1 MATPILDQE
10 RANLIRGRKSEKT
23 TSLPAWPRKDKELHL
38 VDLETTWVRFSVLN
52 HRTKAEQLREI
63 KQSRNPDLFSSD
75 PLGSVAQTTQYNILR
90 SQGGFGDLKSDL
102 KERGQRE
109 PAIVTAE
116 GVLINGNRRS
126 AALRSLFVDDNYMAA
141 RYVQCL
147 VLPEDATV
155 EELVD
160 LETELQIARDF
171 KEDYSWVNEALLI
184 EELYDRCNKNFQA
197 VAIRMHR
204 EVSDIQSRYERL
216 QQLNQLIEL
225 SNGAYLHVDFGEKET
240 PFEELSK
247 HIRNKRPDEA
257 EGVRAV
263 YFLGTLADVNYRDL
277 RHLRRPDA
285 AQLVRAELA
294 TDPGLRPLLQHADK
308 LETAQVADPLDDL
321 LGDRDTSV
329 GIAPVLSL
337 LAQKRRDEMIA
348 IPDGPE
354 LQVDELFRTIKS
366 AITTAALE
374 AKTEQ
379 SDQEAVDEPANR
391 VKKALREIQL
401 ATAALPK
408 AQSYKEFDRAELATQ
423 VEALQS
429 AMAALEAAI
438 AEG

>member
-1 MATPILDQE
+1 MATSILDQE
-10 RANLIRGRKSEKT
+10 RADLVRGRKSSKMVT
-23 TSLPAWPRKDKELHL
+23 LPAWPRKDKELHL
-38 VDLETTWVRFSVLN
+38 VELEATWVRFSVLN

-63 KQSRNPDLFSSD
+63 KQSGNPELFSSD
-75 PLGSVAQTTQYNILR
+75 PLGTLAQNAQYNILR

-102 KERGQRE
+102 KERGQCE

-126 AALRSLFVDDNYMAA
+126 AALRSLFVDDNHMAA

-147 VLPEDATV
+147 VLPEDATT

-197 VAIRMHR
+197 VATRMHR

-240 PFEELSK
+240 PFEELAK
-247 HIRNKRPDEA
+247 HVRNKRPDEA
-257 EGVRAV
+257 EGVRAA

-285 AQLVRAELA
+285 AQLVRAELE
-294 TDPGLRPLLQHADK
+294 TDPGLRPLLKHADGFGS
-308 LETAQVADPLDDL
+308 ARVADPLDAL
-321 LGDRDTSV
+321 LGDRDTAT
-329 GIAPVLSL
+329 GITSVLSL
-337 LAQKRRDEMIA
+337 LAQKRRDQTIA

-354 LQVDELFRTIKS
+354 LQVDELFSTIKS

-374 AKTEQ
+374 AKAEQ
-379 SDQEAVDEPANR
+379 SDQEAVDEPLNR
-391 VKKALREIQL
+391 IKKALREIQL
-401 ATAALPK
+401 AIAALPK
-408 AQSYKEFDRAELATQ
+408 AKSYEEFDQAEVTSQ
-423 VEALQS
+423 VEALQ
-429 AMAALEAAI
+429 AALAQLEAAL

>member
-10 RANLIRGRKSEKT
+10 RADLIRGRKSNKMVT
-23 TSLPAWPRKDKELHL
+23 LPAWPRKAKELHL
-38 VDLETTWVRFSVLN
+38 VELETTWVRFSVLN

-63 KQSRNPDLFSSD
+63 KNSGNPDLFSSD
-75 PLGSVAQTTQYNILR
+75 PLGTLAQNAQYKILR
-90 SQGGFGDLKSDL
+90 SQGGFEDLKSDL
-102 KERGQRE
+102 KERSQRE

-126 AALRSLFVDDNYMAA
+126 AALRSLFADNNHMAA

-147 VLPEDATV
+147 VLPEDATT

-197 VAIRMHR
+197 VASRMHR

-216 QQLNQLIEL
+216 QQLNQLIQL

-240 PFEELSK
+240 PFEELAK
-247 HIRNKRPDEA
+247 HVRNKRPDEA
-257 EGVRAV
+257 EGVRAT

-277 RHLRRPDA
+277 RHLRRTDA
-285 AQLVRAELA
+285 AQLVRSELER
-294 TDPGLRPLLQHADK
+294 DPGLRPLLKHADD
-308 LETAQVADPLDDL
+308 LEPTQSADPLDAL
-321 LGDRDTSV
+321 LGDRDTAT
-329 GIAPVLSL
+329 GITSVLSL
-337 LAQKRRDEMIA
+337 LAQKRRDETIE

-354 LQVDELFRTIKS
+354 LQVDELFSTIKS
-366 AITTAALE
+366 AITAAAIE
-374 AKTEQ
+374 AKAEQ
-379 SDQEAVDEPANR
+379 TDQEAVEEPLNR
-391 VKKALREIQL
+391 IRKALREIQL

-408 AQSYKEFDRAELATQ
+408 AKIHNGFDQDELTSQ
-423 VEALQS
+423 VEELR
-429 AMAALEAAI
+429 AALTQLEEAL

>member
-10 RANLIRGRKSEKT
+10 RADLIRGRKSGKMVT
-23 TSLPAWPRKDKELHL
+23 LPAWPRKDKELQL
-38 VDLETTWVRFSVLN
+38 VELEATWVRFSILN

-63 KQSRNPDLFSSD
+63 KNSANPHLFSSD
-75 PLGSVAQTTQYNILR
+75 PLGTLAQNAQYNILR
-90 SQGGFGDLKSDL
+90 SQGGFEDLKSDL
-102 KERGQRE
+102 RERGQRE

-126 AALRSLFVDDNYMAA
+126 AALRSLFADDNHMAA

-147 VLPEDATV
+147 VLPEDSTT

-197 VAIRMHR
+197 VATRMHR

-240 PFEELSK
+240 PFEELAK
-247 HIRNKRPDEA
+247 HVRNKRPDEA
-257 EGVRAV
+257 EGVRAA

-285 AQLVRAELA
+285 AQLVRAELE
-294 TDPGLRPLLQHADK
+294 TDPGLRPMLKHADG
-308 LETAQVADPLDDL
+308 LETTQAADPLDAL
-321 LGDRDTSV
+321 LGDRDTAT
-329 GIAPVLSL
+329 GITSVLSL
-337 LAQKRRDEMIA
+337 LAQKRRDETIE
-348 IPDGPE
+348 IPNGPE
-354 LQVDELFRTIKS
+354 LQVDELFSTIKS

-374 AKTEQ
+374 AKAEQ
-379 SDQEAVDEPANR
+379 TDQEAVDEPLNR
-391 VKKALREIQL
+391 IKKALREIHL

-408 AQSYKEFDRAELATQ
+408 AKSYKEFDQAEVTSQ
-423 VEALQS
+423 VEALH
-429 AMAALEAAI
+429 AALTQLEAAL